1 MNYVVNC
8 GKKSLEV
15 FLEQAQQVGIMS
27 DEHSYI
33 IMNPDFQTIDI
44 DPYKHGGSNITGKSF
59 KKTIPLSQYKVNLIN
74 TKERYP
80 THITSDN

>member
-1 MNYVVNC
+1 MNYLVSC
-8 GKKSLEV
+8 RLESLAI

-44 DPYKHGGSNITGKSF
+44 GPFKHGGSNITGTLTTF
-59 KKTIPLSQYKVNLIN
+59 YILI
-74 TKERYP
+74 
-80 THITSDN
+80 I